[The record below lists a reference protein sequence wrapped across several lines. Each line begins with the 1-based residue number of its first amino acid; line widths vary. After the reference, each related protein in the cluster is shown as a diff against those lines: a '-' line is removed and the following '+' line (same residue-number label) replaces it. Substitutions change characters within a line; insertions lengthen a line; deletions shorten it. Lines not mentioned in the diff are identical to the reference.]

1 MPAGGAGVLYTSL
14 SREGALAEVSF
25 HWMQWTPRP
34 SKPAS
39 LHTLRVVARRTLR
52 LVRVDLH
59 ALGIADIDYL
69 GVNNA
74 RTQQI
79 GDAVQFLE
87 CDGLIAPSARWDCEN
102 LMLFPDNFE
111 SAAALELVSSEPV
124 DWLRWAEDNGRL
136 ASD

>member
-1 MPAGGAGVLYTSL
+1 MVRSTERPGRTWIQ
-14 SREGALAEVSF
+14 SRPRQAE
-25 HWMQWTPRP
+25 
-34 SKPAS
+34 ADG
-39 LHTLRVVARRTLR
+39 
-52 LVRVDLH
+52 DLH

-136 ASD
+136 AGD